1 MSELLLKLNI
11 GLVIITIGGCVVN
24 VESSVFVIDDDFA
37 IFITAILRLLY
48 KEKVHVA
55 PNIAHDE
62 GR

>member
-1 MSELLLKLNI
+1 MSKLLLELDI
-11 GLVIITIGGCVVN
+11 GLVIITVGRH
-24 VESSVFVIDDDFA
+24 VIDARFSIFIVDNDFA